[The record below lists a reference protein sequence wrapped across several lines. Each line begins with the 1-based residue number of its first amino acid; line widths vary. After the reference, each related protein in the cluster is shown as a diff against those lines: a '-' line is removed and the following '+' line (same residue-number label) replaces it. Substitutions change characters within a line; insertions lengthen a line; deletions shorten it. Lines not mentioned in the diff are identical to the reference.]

1 MGLGVKVAGLESWVH
16 GLGFR
21 IVGVWLSVKGL
32 GYRVVSIRS
41 LFFDLNSDF
50 RVEVV
55 FRLEALGFMG
65 LVSGFENWG

>member
-1 MGLGVKVAGLESWVH
+1 MGLGVKVSGLESWVH

-41 LFFDLNSDF
+41 LVFDLNSDF
-50 RVEVV
+50 RV
-55 FRLEALGFMG
+55 
-65 LVSGFENWG
+65 